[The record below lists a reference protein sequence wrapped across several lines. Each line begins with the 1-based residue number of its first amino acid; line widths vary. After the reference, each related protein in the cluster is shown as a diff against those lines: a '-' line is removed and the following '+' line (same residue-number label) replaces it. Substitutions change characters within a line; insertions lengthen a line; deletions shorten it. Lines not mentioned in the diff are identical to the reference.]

1 MHSTHDGLGTGSA
14 TVVVVVGGGGGGGGG
29 AESEATDAVGCEAS
43 ATHRKRCILL
53 IAGGLGTGR
62 RRLCTS
68 ITAN

>member
-14 TVVVVVGGGGGGGGG
+14 TGGGGGGGGGGG